1 MRNLTAGLALIVI
14 AVAIWLWGFGGA
26 QDVARWAAEGQRE
39 AQNALARGLRALKS
53 GQPGALLSLL
63 SLCFAYGFFH
73 AAGPGHGKLVI
84 GGYGIGRPV
93 ALVRLAGLAV
103 ASSLAQAATAV
114 VLVAGGLVLLDWSR
128 ERMTNLAEEV
138 LAPLSYGMIACLGLY
153 LVWRGGRR
161 LLALR
166 PAARVQDGHADH
178 AACSHGHTHHHHHH
192 DHHRDHN
199 EIGACPTCGHR
210 HGPTL
215 EEAAQ
220 VHGLRDALA
229 IIGAVAMRPCTGAVF
244 LLLVTWRMDVLPAG
258 IAGAFAMGLG
268 TASVTVA
275 VAVASVFLREGAL
288 QRMEGRGAL
297 ALAAGLEL
305 LAGGVIAAL
314 ALQIMLRAL

>member
-1 MRNLTAGLALIVI
+1 MRVLTALAALAVLVI
-14 AVAIWLWGFGGA
+14 AIWLWGFGGA
-26 QDVARWAAEGQRE
+26 QDVARWAASGQRE
-39 AQNALARGLRALKS
+39 AQSALARGLRALKA
-53 GQPGALLSLL
+53 GQPGALISLL

-84 GGYGIGRPV
+84 GGYGMDRSV
-93 ALVRLAGLAV
+93 AMGRLAALAV

-114 VLVAGGLVLLDWSR
+114 VLVVGGLTVMDWGR
-128 ERMTNLAEEV
+128 ERMTRIAEEV
-138 LAPLSYGMIACLGLY
+138 LAPLSYGLIALVGVY
-153 LVWRGGRR
+153 LFQRGTRR
-161 LLALR
+161 LLRAR
-166 PAARVQDGHADH
+166 QNPSAAKVDGLA
-178 AACSHGHTHHHHHH
+178 AACDHGHMHSH
-192 DHHRDHN
+192 DHDHDHSAD
-199 EIGACPTCGHR
+199 ACPSCGHR

-229 IIGAVAMRPCTGAVF
+229 IIGAVALRPCTGAVF

-275 VAVASVFLREGAL
+275 VAIASVSLRQGAL
-288 QRMEGRGAL
+288 DRMQGRGAL

-305 LAGGVIAAL
+305 LAGGVIALL
-314 ALQIMLRAL
+314 AVQIMLRAI

>member
-1 MRNLTAGLALIVI
+1 MRILTAVLALCVF
-14 AVAIWLWGFGGA
+14 AVAVWLWGFGGA

-63 SLCFAYGFFH
+63 SLCFSYGFFH

-93 ALVRLAGLAV
+93 ALARLAGLAV

-114 VLVAGGLVLLDWSR
+114 ILVAGGLVLLDWSR
-128 ERMTNLAEEV
+128 ERMTNVAEEV
-138 LAPLSYGMIACLGLY
+138 LAPLSYGLIACLGFY

-161 LLALR
+161 LVALR
-166 PAARVQDGHADH
+166 PVASTKDGHADH
-178 AACSHGHTHHHHHH
+178 AACGHSHTH
-192 DHHRDHN
+192 DHHNHDHPHDHK
-199 EIGACPTCGHR
+199 EEGACPTCGHR

-275 VAVASVFLREGAL
+275 VAVASVFLREGTL

-305 LAGGVIAAL
+305 LAGAVIAAL

>member
-1 MRNLTAGLALIVI
+1 
-14 AVAIWLWGFGGA
+14 
-26 QDVARWAAEGQRE
+26 
-39 AQNALARGLRALKS
+39 
-53 GQPGALLSLL
+53 
-63 SLCFAYGFFH
+63 
-73 AAGPGHGKLVI
+73 
-84 GGYGIGRPV
+84 
-93 ALVRLAGLAV
+93 LAV

-114 VLVAGGLVLLDWSR
+114 ILVAGGLVLLDWSR
-128 ERMTNLAEEV
+128 QRMTNVAEEV
-138 LAPLSYGMIACLGLY
+138 LAPLSYGLIACLGLY

-161 LLALR
+161 LVSLR
-166 PAARVQDGHADH
+166 QSASTQIGQADH
-178 AACSHGHTHHHHHH
+178 SGCDHSHSHDHHHH
-192 DHHRDHN
+192 DHHHN
-199 EIGACPTCGHR
+199 EDGACPTCGHR

-244 LLLVTWRMDVLPAG
+244 LLLVTWRMDVLPSG

>member
-1 MRNLTAGLALIVI
+1 MRILTAVLALCGV

-63 SLCFAYGFFH
+63 SLCFAYGFFN

-84 GGYGIGRPV
+84 GGFGIGRPV
-93 ALVRLAGLAV
+93 ALARLAGLAV

-114 VLVAGGLVLLDWSR
+114 ILVAGGLVLLDWSR
-128 ERMTNLAEEV
+128 ERMTNVAEEV
-138 LAPLSYGMIACLGLY
+138 LAPLSYGLIACLGLY

-161 LLALR
+161 LVFLR
-166 PAARVQDGHADH
+166 QSASTQTEQADH
-178 AACSHGHTHHHHHH
+178 AGCGHSHTHDH
-192 DHHRDHN
+192 HHRDHHHN
-199 EIGACPTCGHR
+199 EDGACPTCGHR

-275 VAVASVFLREGAL
+275 VAVASVFLREGTL

-305 LAGGVIAAL
+305 LVGAVIAAL

>member
-1 MRNLTAGLALIVI
+1 MRILTAVLALCVV

-93 ALVRLAGLAV
+93 ALARLAGLAV

-114 VLVAGGLVLLDWSR
+114 ILVAGGLVLLDWSR
-128 ERMTNLAEEV
+128 ERMTNVAEEV
-138 LAPLSYGMIACLGLY
+138 LAPLSYGLIACLGLY

-161 LLALR
+161 LVFLR
-166 PAARVQDGHADH
+166 QSASTQTEQADH
-178 AACSHGHTHHHHHH
+178 AGCGHSHTHDH
-192 DHHRDHN
+192 HHRDHHHN
-199 EIGACPTCGHR
+199 EDGACPTCGHR

-275 VAVASVFLREGAL
+275 VAVASVFLREGTL

-305 LAGGVIAAL
+305 LVGAVIAAL

>member
-1 MRNLTAGLALIVI
+1 MRILTAVLALAVV
-14 AVAIWLWGFGGA
+14 AVALWLWGFGGA

-39 AQNALARGLRALKS
+39 AQNALARGLRALKA
-53 GQPGALLSLL
+53 GQPGALMSLL

-93 ALVRLAGLAV
+93 ALARLAGLAV

-114 VLVAGGLVLLDWSR
+114 VLVAGGLVAFDWSR
-128 ERMTNLAEEV
+128 QRLTDVAEGV
-138 LAPLSYGMIACLGLY
+138 LAPISYGLIACLGLY
-153 LVWRGGRR
+153 LVLRGGRR
-161 LLALR
+161 LWALR
-166 PAARVQDGHADH
+166 PVARAQELHKDH
-178 AACSHGHTHHHHHH
+178 AGCDHGPVHEHNHH
-192 DHHRDHN
+192 DHDHDH
-199 EIGACPTCGHR
+199 GGTCPSCGHR

-244 LLLVTWRMDVLPAG
+244 LLLVTWRMDVLYAG
-258 IAGAFAMGLG
+258 IAGAFVMGLG

-275 VAVASVFLREGAL
+275 VAVASVFLREGSL
-288 QRMEGRGAL
+288 QRLQGRGAL

-305 LAGGVIAAL
+305 LAGAVIAAL

>member
-1 MRNLTAGLALIVI
+1 MRAFTALAALAVLVI
-14 AVAIWLWGFGGA
+14 AIWLWGFGGA
-26 QDVARWAAEGQRE
+26 QDVARWAASGQRE
-39 AQNALARGLRALKS
+39 AQSALARGLRALKA
-53 GQPGALLSLL
+53 GQPGALISLL

-84 GGYGIGRPV
+84 GGYGMDRSV
-93 ALVRLAGLAV
+93 AMGRLAVLAV

-114 VLVAGGLVLLDWSR
+114 VLVAGGLTVMDWGR
-128 ERMTNLAEEV
+128 ERMTSIAEEV
-138 LAPLSYGMIACLGLY
+138 LAPLSYGLIALVGVY
-153 LVWRGGRR
+153 LFQRGARR
-161 LLALR
+161 LMR
-166 PAARVQDGHADH
+166 ARRGFAEAGMGGQAVACDHGHAH
-178 AACSHGHTHHHHHH
+178 SH
-192 DHHRDHN
+192 DHDHSAD
-199 EIGACPTCGHR
+199 ACPSCGHR

-229 IIGAVAMRPCTGAVF
+229 IIGAVALRPCTGAVF

-275 VAVASVFLREGAL
+275 VAIASVSLRQGAL
-288 QRMEGRGAL
+288 DRMQGRGAL

-305 LAGGVIAAL
+305 LAGGVIALL
-314 ALQIMLRAL
+314 AFQIMPRAI

>member
-1 MRNLTAGLALIVI
+1 MRVLTALAALAVLVI
-14 AVAIWLWGFGGA
+14 AIWLWGFGGA
-26 QDVARWAAEGQRE
+26 QDVARWAVSGQRE
-39 AQNALARGLRALKS
+39 AQSALARGLRALKA
-53 GQPGALLSLL
+53 GQPGALISLL

-84 GGYGIGRPV
+84 GGYGMDRSV
-93 ALVRLAGLAV
+93 AMGRLAALAV

-114 VLVAGGLVLLDWSR
+114 VLVAGGLTVMDWGR
-128 ERMTNLAEEV
+128 ERMTSIAEEV
-138 LAPLSYGMIACLGLY
+138 LAPLSYGLIALVGVY
-153 LVWRGGRR
+153 LFQRGTRR
-161 LLALR
+161 LLRLR
-166 PAARVQDGHADH
+166 QSPSAAKVDGLV
-178 AACSHGHTHHHHHH
+178 AACDHGHMHSH
-192 DHHRDHN
+192 DHDHDHSAD
-199 EIGACPTCGHR
+199 ACPSCGHR

-229 IIGAVAMRPCTGAVF
+229 IIGAVALRPCTGAVF

-275 VAVASVFLREGAL
+275 VAIASVSLRQGAL
-288 QRMEGRGAL
+288 DRMQGRRAL

-305 LAGGVIAAL
+305 LAGGVIALL
-314 ALQIMLRAL
+314 AVQIMLRAI

>member
-1 MRNLTAGLALIVI
+1 
-14 AVAIWLWGFGGA
+14 
-26 QDVARWAAEGQRE
+26 
-39 AQNALARGLRALKS
+39 
-53 GQPGALLSLL
+53 
-63 SLCFAYGFFH
+63 
-73 AAGPGHGKLVI
+73 
-84 GGYGIGRPV
+84 
-93 ALVRLAGLAV
+93 
-103 ASSLAQAATAV
+103 
-114 VLVAGGLVLLDWSR
+114 
-128 ERMTNLAEEV
+128 MTNVAEEV
-138 LAPLSYGMIACLGLY
+138 LAPLSYGLIACLGLY

-161 LLALR
+161 LVSLR
-166 PAARVQDGHADH
+166 QSASTQTGQADH
-178 AACSHGHTHHHHHH
+178 SGCDHSHSHDHHHH
-192 DHHRDHN
+192 DHHHN
-199 EIGACPTCGHR
+199 EDGACPTCGHR

>member
-1 MRNLTAGLALIVI
+1 MRALTALAALAVLVI
-14 AVAIWLWGFGGA
+14 AIWLWGFGGA
-26 QDVARWAAEGQRE
+26 QDVARWAASGQRE
-39 AQNALARGLRALKS
+39 AQSALARGLRALKA
-53 GQPGALLSLL
+53 GQPGALISLL

-84 GGYGIGRPV
+84 GGYGMDRSV
-93 ALVRLAGLAV
+93 AMGRLAALAV

-114 VLVAGGLVLLDWSR
+114 VLVAGGLTVMDWGR
-128 ERMTNLAEEV
+128 ERMTSIAEEV
-138 LAPLSYGMIACLGLY
+138 LAPLSYGLIALVGVY
-153 LVWRGGRR
+153 LFQRGTRR
-161 LLALR
+161 LLR
-166 PAARVQDGHADH
+166 ARRSLAEAGVDGQAVACDHGHAH
-178 AACSHGHTHHHHHH
+178 SH
-192 DHHRDHN
+192 DHDHSAD
-199 EIGACPTCGHR
+199 ACPSCGHR

-229 IIGAVAMRPCTGAVF
+229 IIGAVALRPCTGAVF

-275 VAVASVFLREGAL
+275 VAIASVSLRQGAL
-288 QRMEGRGAL
+288 DRMQGRGAL

-305 LAGGVIAAL
+305 LAGGVIALL
-314 ALQIMLRAL
+314 AVQIMLRAI

>member
-1 MRNLTAGLALIVI
+1 MRVLTALAALAVLVI
-14 AVAIWLWGFGGA
+14 AIWLWGFGGA
-26 QDVARWAAEGQRE
+26 QDVARWAASGQRE
-39 AQNALARGLRALKS
+39 AQSALARGLRALKA
-53 GQPGALLSLL
+53 GQPGALISLL

-84 GGYGIGRPV
+84 GGYGMDRSV
-93 ALVRLAGLAV
+93 AMGRLAVLAV

-114 VLVAGGLVLLDWSR
+114 VLVAGGLTVMDWGR
-128 ERMTNLAEEV
+128 ERMTSIAEEV
-138 LAPLSYGMIACLGLY
+138 LAPLSYGLIALVGVY
-153 LVWRGGRR
+153 LFQRGARR
-161 LLALR
+161 LMR
-166 PAARVQDGHADH
+166 ARRGFAEAGMGGQAVACDHGHAHSYD
-178 AACSHGHTHHHHHH
+178 H
-192 DHHRDHN
+192 DHSAD
-199 EIGACPTCGHR
+199 ACPSCGHR

-229 IIGAVAMRPCTGAVF
+229 IIGAVALRPCTGAVF

-275 VAVASVFLREGAL
+275 VAIASVSLREGAL
-288 QRMEGRGAL
+288 DRMQGRGAL

-305 LAGGVIAAL
+305 LAGGVIALL
-314 ALQIMLRAL
+314 AFQIMLRAI

>member
-1 MRNLTAGLALIVI
+1 MRALTALAALAILVI
-14 AVAIWLWGFGGA
+14 AIWLWGFGGA
-26 QDVARWAAEGQRE
+26 QDVARWAASGQRE
-39 AQNALARGLRALKS
+39 AQSALARGLRALKA
-53 GQPGALLSLL
+53 GQPGALISLL

-84 GGYGIGRPV
+84 GGYGMDRSV
-93 ALVRLAGLAV
+93 AMGRLAALAV

-114 VLVAGGLVLLDWSR
+114 VLVAGGLTVMDWGR
-128 ERMTNLAEEV
+128 ERMTSIAEEV
-138 LAPLSYGMIACLGLY
+138 LAPLSYGLIALVGVY
-153 LVWRGGRR
+153 LFQRGARR
-161 LLALR
+161 LMR
-166 PAARVQDGHADH
+166 ARRGFAEAGMGGQAVACDHGHAH
-178 AACSHGHTHHHHHH
+178 SH
-192 DHHRDHN
+192 DHDHSAD
-199 EIGACPTCGHR
+199 ACPSCGHR

-229 IIGAVAMRPCTGAVF
+229 IIGAVALRPCTGAVF

-275 VAVASVFLREGAL
+275 VAIASVSLRQGAL
-288 QRMEGRGAL
+288 DRMQGRGAL

-305 LAGGVIAAL
+305 LAGGVIALL
-314 ALQIMLRAL
+314 AFQIMLRAI

>member
-1 MRNLTAGLALIVI
+1 MRILTAVLALCVV

-39 AQNALARGLRALKS
+39 AQNTLARGLRALKS

-93 ALVRLAGLAV
+93 ALARLAGLAV
-103 ASSLAQAATAV
+103 ASSLAQAASAV

-128 ERMTNLAEEV
+128 QRMTNVAEEV
-138 LAPLSYGMIACLGLY
+138 LAPLSYGLIACLGLY

-161 LLALR
+161 LVSLR
-166 PAARVQDGHADH
+166 KSASTQTGQADH
-178 AACSHGHTHHHHHH
+178 SGCDHSHSHDHHHH
-192 DHHRDHN
+192 DHDHN
-199 EIGACPTCGHR
+199 EDGACPTCGHR